1 MYNWVFEKISGGLV
15 SVVQNYFDKGV
26 MIRIMLCPPPRPK
39 ANLIAANPK
48 DPKTLIEWGLLELM
62 YM

>member
-1 MYNWVFEKISGGLV
+1 MYNWVLEKISGGGLV

-26 MIRIMLCPPPRPK
+26 MIRNMLCPRPK
-39 ANLIAANPK
+39 ANLIAASPK
-48 DPKTLIEWGLLELM
+48 DPKTLIEWGLLELI